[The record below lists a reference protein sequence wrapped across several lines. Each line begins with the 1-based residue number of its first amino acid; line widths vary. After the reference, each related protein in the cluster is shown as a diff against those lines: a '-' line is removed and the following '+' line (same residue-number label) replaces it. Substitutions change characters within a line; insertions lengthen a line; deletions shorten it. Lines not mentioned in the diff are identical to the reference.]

1 MTDAALD
8 TVYRYH
14 DGTKHHVHR
23 FARSLGY
30 LDWASQP
37 RPFRA
42 FSDTATIPL
51 YPSPDAVADGYAP
64 SSPAFSDLGQRP
76 VAAAPFGAALLG
88 DVLRHSLGLSAW
100 KRADTA
106 RWPLRVNPSS
116 GNLHPTE
123 AYVVCGP
130 LPSVAD
136 TPGVYHYA
144 PDRHLLERRCTFDAQ
159 AWSDATGGRHDLLF
173 VVLTS
178 IHWREAWKYGE
189 RAFRYCQHDLGH
201 AIAALSYAA
210 ALVGWRTSVLPAFAH
225 GATAGLAGIGRDEDF
240 VDAEREEPGC
250 VLALSGGDAFPVS
263 GEMVHALVQAVTEG
277 RWEGHA
283 SQLSEDHVTWSFI
296 DEVATATEQPART
309 EVAWPLTPRHREVS
323 GAPAVDARTLVLQ
336 RRSAVAFDGR
346 GTLDRATFLRMLA
359 RVLPDAAPPWDSAWW
374 TPRVHLVLFVHRVD
388 DVEPGVYVLMRDP
401 QALDRLRA
409 ACRQEIAWERADEV
423 LPLWRLSRQDAR
435 AMAARLSCNQD
446 IAADS
451 YFSLGMLTDFSE
463 SLHTYGPSFYRQL
476 FWETGMVGQALYL
489 EAEAAGSRATG
500 IGCFFDD
507 DVHELLGFTS
517 HAFQSL
523 YHFTVGQPVDDRR
536 LTTEPGYAWEQRDP
550 TFRL

>member
-1 MTDAALD
+1 MTDDALD

-37 RPFRA
+37 KPFRA

-51 YPSPDAVADGYAP
+51 YPSPDAVADDYAP
-64 SSPAFSDLGQRP
+64 PSVTFADLGRP
-76 VAAAPFGAALLG
+76 VAAAPFSAALVG

-100 KRADTA
+100 KVAGAA

-144 PDRHLLERRCTFDAQ
+144 PDRHLLERRCAVDGDAWRAALGERQ
-159 AWSDATGGRHDLLF
+159 DVLF

-210 ALVGWRTSVLPAFAH
+210 ALVGWRASVLPAFSH
-225 GATAGLAGIGRDEDF
+225 GATAALAGINRDEDF

-250 VLALSGGDAFPVS
+250 VIALSGGDAFPVA
-263 GEMVHALVQAVTEG
+263 GEIAHALVHAVTEG
-277 RWEGHA
+277 RWSGHA

-296 DEVATATEQPART
+296 DEVAKATEQPVRT
-309 EVAWPLTPRHREVS
+309 EIVASTISPRD
-323 GAPAVDARTLVLQ
+323 GAASRGPAVDARALVLQ

-346 GTLDRATFLRMLA
+346 GTLDRATFLGMLA

-388 DVEPGVYVLMRDP
+388 DVAPGVYMLVRDP

-409 ACRQEIAWERADEV
+409 ACRQGIAWERADEV
-423 LPLWRLSRQDAR
+423 MPLWRL
-435 AMAARLSCNQD
+435 
-446 IAADS
+446 
-451 YFSLGMLTDFSE
+451 
-463 SLHTYGPSFYRQL
+463 
-476 FWETGMVGQALYL
+476 
-489 EAEAAGSRATG
+489 
-500 IGCFFDD
+500 
-507 DVHELLGFTS
+507 
-517 HAFQSL
+517 
-523 YHFTVGQPVDDRR
+523 
-536 LTTEPGYAWEQRDP
+536 
-550 TFRL
+550 